1 MNINLKEV
9 FQPKLFGLFKK
20 GQYDKSKFAS
30 ELENDL
36 NTSNALSVLYEV
48 LKDNNLN
55 GNSKL
60 ELVKDFD
67 SVLSLNL
74 TKENPKKKV
83 VIKEEVNEEKRVDE
97 NFIQDKINAR
107 KTAKDNKDYQEA
119 DKIRDE
125 LLSLGIKLIDTKDGT
140 IYEKI

>member
-1 MNINLKEV
+1 MVKISPVQKITALCKYLPE
-9 FQPKLFGLFKK
+9 K
-20 GQYDKSKFAS
+20 DKFYADAFIIRRDFTS
-30 ELENDL
+30 LRDL
-36 NTSNALSVLYEV
+36 VDSALRKVE
-48 LKDNNLN
+48 K
-55 GNSKL
+55 
-60 ELVKDFD
+60 
-67 SVLSLNL
+67 NL

-107 KTAKDNKDYQEA
+107 KSAKDNKDYQEA